1 MFDDGLGCK
10 KNVLDNILN
19 KKRNPFAIKIY
30 YKNIFLVQKL
40 TLSKGVYPCFG
51 QKMQLCS
58 LFVLGQNKT
67 RNNVLDR
74 TVTFFF
80 AKKFQSHKRKEIMIN
95 NVLDRKENFFGEN

>member
-1 MFDDGLGCK
+1 
-10 KNVLDNILN
+10 
-19 KKRNPFAIKIY
+19 
-30 YKNIFLVQKL
+30 
-40 TLSKGVYPCFG
+40 
-51 QKMQLCS
+51 MQFCS

-80 AKKFQSHKRKEIMIN
+80 CKKKFQSHKRKEIMIN

>member
-1 MFDDGLGCK
+1 
-10 KNVLDNILN
+10 
-19 KKRNPFAIKIY
+19 
-30 YKNIFLVQKL
+30 
-40 TLSKGVYPCFG
+40 
-51 QKMQLCS
+51 MQFYS

-80 AKKFQSHKRKEIMIN
+80 VPKKFQSHKRKEIMIN

>member
-1 MFDDGLGCK
+1 M
-10 KNVLDNILN
+10 
-19 KKRNPFAIKIY
+19 
-30 YKNIFLVQKL
+30 VQKL

-51 QKMQLCS
+51 QKKQLCS